1 MDDSTTSPN
10 SQPGDG
16 RARQPSIT
24 PSTTNH
30 VRRMR
35 ARKACEPC
43 RERKRK
49 CDGGNPCS
57 CCVRYEYDCYYFSVR
72 ERRGMTTSSSHRAS
86 PPNMEARI
94 AAAPVATAATQQP
107 LPLPP
112 PVPPVREEP
121 RRSPGPNSQLQS
133 LEANS
138 GAAFVRKLAL
148 GIDPANAPRLHL
160 FAWNLFLGARTS
172 SNRQPLGLPVTE
184 IISRATMEGLMAI
197 YIEKVDPCYGFV
209 DRVVVEQRIQ
219 ARWDLGMPADQSDA
233 VLCGIAAM
241 GLLFSQRFVTDTEL
255 DLIES
260 AKRILEASTESN
272 PGIDI
277 VTGWV
282 LRVAYLRMTASP
294 HTAWMASCTL
304 MHTVEAAGIHS
315 AHLSENIPGIR
326 RESFAAPELCRRLF
340 GVARHL
346 NVWMSFD
353 LGRSRVILQNAT
365 HEGPSSR
372 QGDST
377 AELLSLLPWSE
388 SLDPGKDVDLPSL
401 KATLSSVLD
410 RELTIPS
417 TILAHCNLVLCLCRR
432 LRALDYVISGRLLD
446 RILALTAY
454 SIQCAQ
460 ANLDSGSVWHH
471 TANVPFQIVCIL
483 LAFDTPSSIAQLGN
497 AIGVLKNAAQLYET
511 DAARE
516 ACNTACLLVLLHQK
530 RKEADTKSLS
540 NVLQAYSPAPF
551 AAAAPLQNP
560 SASSADATA
569 VATSAPFPPS
579 SNDTNGFHSWND
591 SSWLDDLMTDM
602 PNLQGFDIGQI
613 LDGNSLWDTPGIW
626 S

>member
-1 MDDSTTSPN
+1 
-10 SQPGDG
+10 
-16 RARQPSIT
+16 
-24 PSTTNH
+24 
-30 VRRMR
+30 MR

-72 ERRGMTTSSSHRAS
+72 ERRGMTASSHRAS
-86 PPNMEARI
+86 PPVVESRI
-94 AAAPVATAATQQP
+94 APSA
-107 LPLPP
+107 PP
-112 PVPPVREEP
+112 PLRDGHAH
-121 RRSPGPNSQLQS
+121 SPGPNSQLQS

-160 FAWNLFLGARTS
+160 FAWNLFLGARTL
-172 SNRQPLGLPVTE
+172 NRTPLSLPITE
-184 IISRATMEGLMAI
+184 IMSRATMEGLMAI
-197 YIEKVDPCYGFV
+197 YIEKVDPCYSFV
-209 DRVVVEQRIQ
+209 DRVIVDQRIQ
-219 ARWDLGMPADQSDA
+219 ARWNMGTTADQYDA
-233 VLCGIAAM
+233 VLCGIAAL
-241 GLLFSQRFVTDTEL
+241 GLLFSQRFVTDKEL
-255 DLIES
+255 DLVES
-260 AKRILEASTESN
+260 AKRILERSTEAH
-272 PGIDI
+272 PGVDI

-304 MHTVEAAGIHS
+304 MHMVEAAGIHS
-315 AHLSENIPGIR
+315 AHLSENIPGIQ

-365 HEGPSSR
+365 HSAPSSR
-372 QGDST
+372 PGEFH
-377 AELLSLLPWSE
+377 AEILSLLPWSE
-388 SLDPGKDVDLPSL
+388 SLDPGKDVDLVSL
-401 KATLSSVLD
+401 KATLSSVLE
-410 RELTIPS
+410 RELTMPS

-432 LRALDYVISGRLLD
+432 LRALDYVISGPMLD
-446 RILALTAY
+446 KILALTAK
-454 SIQCAQ
+454 SMMCAQ

-471 TANVPFQIVCIL
+471 TANVPFQVVCIL

-497 AIGVLKNAAQLYET
+497 AIGVLKNAAQLYQT

-551 AAAAPLQNP
+551 AAEPHTAPYAA
-560 SASSADATA
+560 TE
-569 VATSAPFPPS
+569 
-579 SNDTNGFHSWND
+579 TNGLHSWND
-591 SSWLDDLMTDM
+591 SSWLDDLMVDM

-613 LDGNSLWDTPGIW
+613 LDGNNLWDTPIL
-626 S
+626 

>member
-1 MDDSTTSPN
+1 MDDSISPH
-10 SQPGDG
+10 SQLGDG
-16 RARQPSIT
+16 TNHQPST
-24 PSTTNH
+24 APSTNH

-72 ERRGMTTSSSHRAS
+72 ERRGMTASSHRAS
-86 PPNMEARI
+86 PPTVESRI
-94 AAAPVATAATQQP
+94 APSA
-107 LPLPP
+107 PP
-112 PVPPVREEP
+112 PIHNGHDH
-121 RRSPGPNSQLQS
+121 SPGPNSQLQS

-172 SNRQPLGLPVTE
+172 NRTPLSLPITE

-197 YIEKVDPCYGFV
+197 YIEKVDPCYSFV
-209 DRVVVEQRIQ
+209 DRIIVDQRIQ
-219 ARWDLGMPADQSDA
+219 ARWNIGTSTDQYDA
-233 VLCGIAAM
+233 VLCGIAAL
-241 GLLFSQRFVTDTEL
+241 GLLFSQRFVTDREL
-255 DLIES
+255 DLVES
-260 AKRILEASTESN
+260 AKRILERSTDAH
-272 PGIDI
+272 PGVDI

-315 AHLSENIPGIR
+315 AHLSENIPGIQ

-365 HEGPSSR
+365 HAAPSSR
-372 QGDST
+372 PGEFH
-377 AELLSLLPWSE
+377 AEILSLLPWSE
-388 SLDPGKDVDLPSL
+388 SLDPGKDVDLVSL
-401 KATLSSVLD
+401 KATLSSVLE
-410 RELTIPS
+410 RELTMPS

-432 LRALDYVISGRLLD
+432 LRALDYVISGLMLD
-446 RILALTAY
+446 KILALTAK
-454 SIQCAQ
+454 SMMCAQ

-471 TANVPFQIVCIL
+471 TANVPFQVVCIL

-497 AIGVLKNAAQLYET
+497 AIGVLKNAAQLYQT

-551 AAAAPLQNP
+551 TEPHNP
-560 SASSADATA
+560 PYPATE
-569 VATSAPFPPS
+569 
-579 SNDTNGFHSWND
+579 TNGLHSWND
-591 SSWLDDLMTDM
+591 SSWLDDLMVDM

-613 LDGNSLWDTPGIW
+613 LDGNNLWDTPIL
-626 S
+626 

>member
-1 MDDSTTSPN
+1 MDDSISPH
-10 SQPGDG
+10 SQLGDG
-16 RARQPSIT
+16 TNHQPST
-24 PSTTNH
+24 APSTNH

-72 ERRGMTTSSSHRAS
+72 ERRGMTASSHRAS
-86 PPNMEARI
+86 SPAVEPRI
-94 AAAPVATAATQQP
+94 APSA
-107 LPLPP
+107 PP
-112 PVPPVREEP
+112 PVHNGHAH
-121 RRSPGPNSQLQS
+121 SPGPNSQLQS

-172 SNRQPLGLPVTE
+172 NREPLSLPITD

-197 YIEKVDPCYGFV
+197 YIEKVDPCYSFV
-209 DRVVVEQRIQ
+209 DRIIVDQRIQ
-219 ARWDLGMPADQSDA
+219 ARWNIGSSTDQYDA
-233 VLCGIAAM
+233 VLCGIAAL

-260 AKRILEASTESN
+260 AKRILERSTDSH
-272 PGIDI
+272 PGVDI

-315 AHLSENIPGIR
+315 AHLSENIPGIQ

-365 HEGPSSR
+365 HAAPSSR
-372 QGDST
+372 PGEFH
-377 AELLSLLPWSE
+377 AEILSLLPWSE
-388 SLDPGKDVDLPSL
+388 SLDPGKDVDLVSL
-401 KATLSSVLD
+401 KATLSSVLE
-410 RELTIPS
+410 RELTMPS

-432 LRALDYVISGRLLD
+432 LRALDYVISGHTLD
-446 RILALTAY
+446 KILALTAK
-454 SIQCAQ
+454 SMMCAQ

-471 TANVPFQIVCIL
+471 TANVPFQVVCIL

-497 AIGVLKNAAQLYET
+497 AIGVLKNAAQLYQT

-540 NVLQAYSPAPF
+540 NVLQVYSPAPF
-551 AAAAPLQNP
+551 TEPHTAPYP
-560 SASSADATA
+560 ATE
-569 VATSAPFPPS
+569 
-579 SNDTNGFHSWND
+579 TNGLHSWND
-591 SSWLDDLMTDM
+591 SSWLDDLMVDM

-613 LDGNSLWDTPGIW
+613 LDGNNLWDTPIL
-626 S
+626 

>member
-1 MDDSTTSPN
+1 MEDQLPLNSHAVDGTKRQSST
-10 SQPGDG
+10 G
-16 RARQPSIT
+16 
-24 PSTTNH
+24 PSTTAH
-30 VRRMR
+30 ARRMR

-72 ERRGMTTSSSHRAS
+72 ERRGLNPSAQHHPSHVAS
-86 PPNMEARI
+86 PPTSDSHT
-94 AAAPVATAATQQP
+94 APTA
-107 LPLPP
+107 PP
-112 PVPPVREEP
+112 AVRDVSAP
-121 RRSPGPNSQLQS
+121 SPGPSSQLQS

-160 FAWNLFLGARTS
+160 FAWNLFLGARKLIWESTG
-172 SNRQPLGLPVTE
+172 PEITK
-184 IISRATMEGLMAI
+184 IISQATMQSLFSI
-197 YIEKVDPCYGFV
+197 YLEKVDPCYGFI
-209 DRVVVEQRIQ
+209 DRIVLEQRIQ
-219 ARWDLGMPADQSDA
+219 SRWDIGVLPGPYDA
-233 VLCGIAAM
+233 VLCGVAAL
-241 GLLFSQRFVTDTEL
+241 GLLFSQRFVSEIEL
-255 DLIES
+255 DLVES
-260 AKRILEASTESN
+260 ARRMLEQSSTEAH

-294 HTAWMASCTL
+294 HMAWMASCTL
-304 MHTVEAAGIHS
+304 MHTVEASGIHS
-315 AHLSENIPGIR
+315 AHMSENIPGIQ
-326 RESFAAPELCRRLF
+326 RETFAAPELCRRLF
-340 GVARHL
+340 GVAKHM

-353 LGRSRVILQNAT
+353 LGRSRVILHNAT
-365 HEGPSSR
+365 HEGPSFR
-372 QGDST
+372 PGDST
-377 AELLSLLPWSE
+377 AELLGLLPWSE

-432 LRALDYVISGRLLD
+432 LRALDYVISGDLLD
-446 RILALTAY
+446 RILALTAK
-454 SIQCAQ
+454 STRCAQ
-460 ANLDSGSVWHH
+460 ANLDMGSVWHH

-483 LAFDTPSSIAQLGN
+483 LAFDTPSSIAQLGD

-511 DAARE
+511 EAARE

-540 NVLQAYSPAPF
+540 NVLQAYSPTPF
-551 AAAAPLQNP
+551 AETQAAPNL
-560 SASSADATA
+560 TA
-569 VATSAPFPPS
+569 
-579 SNDTNGFHSWND
+579 NTNGIHSWND
-591 SSWLDDLMTDM
+591 SSWLDDLMIDM

-613 LDGNSLWDTPGIW
+613 LDGNSLWDTPALW

>member
-1 MDDSTTSPN
+1 MDDSISPN
-10 SQPGDG
+10 SQLGDG
-16 RARQPSIT
+16 TNHQPST
-24 PSTTNH
+24 APSTH

-72 ERRGMTTSSSHRAS
+72 ERRGMTASTHRAS
-86 PPNMEARI
+86 PPAVETRI
-94 AAAPVATAATQQP
+94 APIA
-107 LPLPP
+107 PP
-112 PVPPVREEP
+112 PHVRDV
-121 RRSPGPNSQLQS
+121 RAHSPGPNSQLQS

-172 SNRQPLGLPVTE
+172 NRKPLNLPITE
-184 IISRATMEGLMAI
+184 IISRSTMEGLMSV
-197 YIEKVDPCYGFV
+197 YIEKVDPCYSFV
-209 DRVVVEQRIQ
+209 DRIIVEQRIQ
-219 ARWDLGMPADQSDA
+219 TRWDMGTSASQYDA
-233 VLCGIAAM
+233 VLCGIAAL
-241 GLLFSQRFVTDTEL
+241 GLLFSQRFVSDIEL

-260 AKRILEASTESN
+260 AKCILERSTDSH
-272 PGIDI
+272 PGVDI

-315 AHLSENIPGIR
+315 AHLSENIPGIQ

-365 HEGPSSR
+365 HAAPSSLP
-372 QGDST
+372 GEFH
-377 AELLSLLPWSE
+377 AEILSLLPWSE
-388 SLDPGKDVDLPSL
+388 SLDPGKEVDLVSL

-410 RELTIPS
+410 RELTMPS

-432 LRALDYVISGRLLD
+432 LRALDYVISGRMLD
-446 RILALTAY
+446 RILALTAK
-454 SIQCAQ
+454 SIMCAQ

-471 TANVPFQIVCIL
+471 TANVPFQVVCIL
-483 LAFDTPSSIAQLGN
+483 LAFDTPGSIAQLGN
-497 AIGVLKNAAQLYET
+497 AIGVLKNAAQLYQT

-540 NVLQAYSPAPF
+540 NVLRAYSPAPF
-551 AAAAPLQNP
+551 TEPHTAPYP
-560 SASSADATA
+560 ATE
-569 VATSAPFPPS
+569 
-579 SNDTNGFHSWND
+579 TNGLHSWND
-591 SSWLDDLMTDM
+591 SSWLDDLMVDM

-613 LDGNSLWDTPGIW
+613 LDGNNLWDTPIL
-626 S
+626 

>member
-1 MDDSTTSPN
+1 
-10 SQPGDG
+10 
-16 RARQPSIT
+16 
-24 PSTTNH
+24 
-30 VRRMR
+30 MR

-72 ERRGMTTSSSHRAS
+72 ERRGMTTTTSSSSNRAS
-86 PPNMEARI
+86 PPNMDARI
-94 AAAPVATAATQQP
+94 AAAPVLTAQQP
-107 LPLPP
+107 LPPP
-112 PVPPVREEP
+112 LTSAPPVREES
-121 RRSPGPNSQLQS
+121 RHSPGPNSQLQS

-172 SNRQPLGLPVTE
+172 NNRQPVGAPVTE
-184 IISRATMEGLMAI
+184 IISRATMEGLMTI
-197 YIEKVDPCYGFV
+197 YTEKVDPCYGFV

-241 GLLFSQRFVTDTEL
+241 GLLFSQRFVSDIEL

-340 GVARHL
+340 GVARHM

-372 QGDST
+372 PGDST

-446 RILALTAY
+446 RILALTAH

-483 LAFDTPSSIAQLGN
+483 LAFDTPGSIAQLGN

-511 DAARE
+511 EAARE

-551 AAAAPLQNP
+551 AAAAPLQN
-560 SASSADATA
+560 SASSSTA
-569 VATSAPFPPS
+569 ALTTAPYPAGPAGGEA
-579 SNDTNGFHSWND
+579 NGFHSWND

-602 PNLQGFDIGQI
+602 PNLQGFDIGQL

>member
-1 MDDSTTSPN
+1 
-10 SQPGDG
+10 
-16 RARQPSIT
+16 
-24 PSTTNH
+24 
-30 VRRMR
+30 
-35 ARKACEPC
+35 
-43 RERKRK
+43 
-49 CDGGNPCS
+49 
-57 CCVRYEYDCYYFSVR
+57 
-72 ERRGMTTSSSHRAS
+72 MTASSHRAS
-86 PPNMEARI
+86 PPIVESRI
-94 AAAPVATAATQQP
+94 APSA
-107 LPLPP
+107 PP
-112 PVPPVREEP
+112 PIRDGHAH
-121 RRSPGPNSQLQS
+121 SPGPNSQLQS

-160 FAWNLFLGARTS
+160 FAWILFLGARTS
-172 SNRQPLGLPVTE
+172 NRTPLSLPITE

-197 YIEKVDPCYGFV
+197 YIEKVDPCYSFV
-209 DRVVVEQRIQ
+209 DRIIVDQRIQ
-219 ARWDLGMPADQSDA
+219 ARWNIGTSSDQYDA
-233 VLCGIAAM
+233 VLCGIAAL

-255 DLIES
+255 DLVES
-260 AKRILEASTESN
+260 AKRILERSTDAH
-272 PGIDI
+272 PGVDI

-304 MHTVEAAGIHS
+304 MHMVEAAGIHS
-315 AHLSENIPGIR
+315 AHLSENIPGIQ

-365 HEGPSSR
+365 HSAPSSR
-372 QGDST
+372 PGELH
-377 AELLSLLPWSE
+377 AEILSLLPWSE
-388 SLDPGKDVDLPSL
+388 SLDPGKDVDLVSL
-401 KATLSSVLD
+401 KATLSSVLE
-410 RELTIPS
+410 RELTMPS

-432 LRALDYVISGRLLD
+432 LRALDYVISGLMLD
-446 RILALTAY
+446 KILALTAK
-454 SIQCAQ
+454 SMMCAQ

-471 TANVPFQIVCIL
+471 TANVPFQVVCIL

-497 AIGVLKNAAQLYET
+497 AIGVLKNAAQLYQT

-551 AAAAPLQNP
+551 AEPHTAPYP
-560 SASSADATA
+560 ATE
-569 VATSAPFPPS
+569 
-579 SNDTNGFHSWND
+579 TNGLHSWND
-591 SSWLDDLMTDM
+591 SSWLDDLMVDM

-613 LDGNSLWDTPGIW
+613 LDGNNLWDTPIL
-626 S
+626 

>member
-1 MDDSTTSPN
+1 MDHSISPN

-16 RARQPSIT
+16 LHHQPST
-24 PSTTNH
+24 APSTNH

-72 ERRGMTTSSSHRAS
+72 ERRGMTVSSHRAS
-86 PPNMEARI
+86 PPVVVSRV
-94 AAAPVATAATQQP
+94 APTAPQ
-107 LPLPP
+107 PP
-112 PVPPVREEP
+112 PSVREEP
-121 RRSPGPNSQLQS
+121 RHSPGPNSQLQS

-172 SNRQPLGLPVTE
+172 NREPVARPVTE

-197 YIEKVDPCYGFV
+197 YTEKVDPCYGFI

-219 ARWDLGMPADQSDA
+219 ARWEIGMLANEYDA
-233 VLCGIAAM
+233 VLCGVAAM
-241 GLLFSQRFVTDTEL
+241 GLLFSQRFVSDIEL

-260 AKRILEASTESN
+260 AKRILERSTEAH

-294 HTAWMASCTL
+294 HKAWMASCTL

-315 AHLSENIPGIR
+315 AHLSENIPGIQ

-340 GVARHL
+340 GVARHM

-365 HEGPSSR
+365 HDGPSSR
-372 QGDST
+372 PGDST

-401 KATLSSVLD
+401 KATLSTVLD
-410 RELTIPS
+410 KELSIPS

-446 RILALTAY
+446 RILALTAR
-454 SIQCAQ
+454 SVQCAQ
-460 ANLDSGSVWHH
+460 ANLDSGSVWHQ

-483 LAFDTPSSIAQLGN
+483 LAFDTPSSIAQLGG
-497 AIGVLKNAAQLYET
+497 AVGVLKNAAQLYET

-540 NVLQAYSPAPF
+540 NILQAYSPAPF
-551 AAAAPLQNP
+551 AEPHTAPYP
-560 SASSADATA
+560 ATE
-569 VATSAPFPPS
+569 
-579 SNDTNGFHSWND
+579 TNGLHSWND

-613 LDGNSLWDTPGIW
+613 LDGNSLWDTPAIW